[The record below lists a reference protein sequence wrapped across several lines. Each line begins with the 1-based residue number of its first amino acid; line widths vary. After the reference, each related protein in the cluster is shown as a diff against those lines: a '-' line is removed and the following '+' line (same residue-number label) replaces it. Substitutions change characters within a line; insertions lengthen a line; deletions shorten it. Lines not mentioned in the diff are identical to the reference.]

1 MPRRA
6 SASSPPQPGGSRRP
20 RRAGRRVRGASRAP
34 RHTHHYGITVGHRSR
49 HLLAQHGWV
58 HGWRRGTRDTARG
71 RGSRGG
77 PAPGGGA
84 GPRPAGARA
93 HTGTRARTP
102 GGPAPTRPA
111 GKARELVAGE
121 AGEEAARA
129 RRSEVA
135 AAACPAAAESG
146 CFPSRGAAVAA
157 RVRKVARAAP
167 RRPWAAFKGRRGPAR
182 EPGTGR
188 GPGWSAASCSACPA
202 PRPLEGGGRL
212 GGEGRACPGCGV
224 REGGVL
230 WALLDRKM
238 GGTGVV
244 RACQV
249 TGACDIPGPPCSQP
263 PAARPGAGW
272 TVRPRSMEDW
282 VMESVFHS
290 WRILSE
296 NPSKVRGKILRLC
309 RVER

>member
-1 MPRRA
+1 MELSAVGSTRLLELESPRSCLNVHHLVSLRHHCRPPIPP
-6 SASSPPQPGGSRRP
+6 SSCPARLGARLAAGDAGHGAREGIPGRSC
-20 RRAGRRVRGASRAP
+20 AG
-34 RHTHHYGITVGHRSR
+34 
-49 HLLAQHGWV
+49 
-58 HGWRRGTRDTARG
+58 RG
-71 RGSRGG
+71 RGSE
-77 PAPGGGA
+77 AGGGA
-84 GPRPAGARA
+84 HTHTGARA
-93 HTGTRARTP
+93 RAP

-111 GKARELVAGE
+111 GKAQELAAGE
-121 AGEEAARA
+121 A
-129 RRSEVA
+129 A

-157 RVRKVARAAP
+157 WGRNVARAAP
-167 RRPWAAFKGRRGPAR
+167 RRPWTAFKGRRGPAR

-212 GGEGRACPGCGV
+212 GREGRACPGCGV

-230 WALLDRKM
+230 WALLDRRM

-249 TGACDIPGPPCSQP
+249 TGACDIPAPPCSQP

-296 NPSKVRGKILRLC
+296 NPSKEEFRASRYALLLSPGMSLWAL
-309 RVER
+309 